1 MDDDGVAIRPD
12 ACYEGEFMMA
22 AFEIARP
29 EIFLLAALCVVL
41 LLDLFLGKESR
52 VITYLATQASLLTT
66 LLLVYSSFF
75 NRADKTLGLDG
86 MYMVDEMAG
95 VLKISILLI
104 SMLAFACAR
113 KYLRD
118 QDMWQS
124 EFFVLGMTAIL
135 GMLIM
140 VSGYHL
146 LVLYLG
152 LELLSLSMYA
162 LVAMRRDDAQATEAA
177 IKYFVLGAVASGFL
191 LYGMSVLYGLSGS
204 LELNTLREYFSSQA
218 DVSTNLLLMFALT
231 FIVAGL
237 AFKLGVVPFHM
248 WLPDVYQGT
257 PTAVTLFLSSAPKI
271 AAFAI
276 VIRLMV
282 EALEPAQAAWSQMF
296 MLLALLSIAL
306 GNLLALVQNNL
317 KRLFAYSAIAHMGFM
332 LMGIVM
338 TTHTGY
344 SAAMFYILLYALMSA
359 GAFAML
365 ILLGRK
371 GYEVVHLEDLKGLS
385 RRHPWFALMFL
396 LILFSMA
403 GIPPTAGFYAKFA
416 IIEAVVEA
424 KFVWAAVFMVVMSVI
439 GAFYYLRMIKIM
451 YFDQPNEQVPIEAD
465 MDIRVLV
472 SVNGLLMILLGIFPG
487 ILMSICDLALSAS
500 RL

>member
-1 MDDDGVAIRPD
+1 
-12 ACYEGEFMMA
+12 MA

-52 VITYLATQASLLTT
+52 VITYLAAQASLMTT
-66 LLLVYSSFF
+66 ILLVYSSFF
-75 NRADKTLGLDG
+75 NRADKTVGLEG
-86 MYMVDEMAG
+86 MYVVDEMAG
-95 VLKISILLI
+95 ILKIAILLVSI
-104 SMLAFACAR
+104 LAFACAR

-118 QDMWQS
+118 QDMWRG

-152 LELLSLSMYA
+152 LELLSLSLYA

-177 IKYFVLGAVASGFL
+177 MKYFVLGAVASGFL
-191 LYGMSVLYGLSGS
+191 LYGMSMLYGVSGS
-204 LELNTLREYFSSQA
+204 LEINNLREYFSSQT
-218 DVSTNLLLMFALT
+218 DIVSNVPLLFALT

-237 AFKLGVVPFHM
+237 AFKLGLVPFHM

-257 PTAVTLFLSSAPKI
+257 PTAVTLFLSSAPKV
-271 AAFAI
+271 AAFAL

-282 EALEPAQAAWSQMF
+282 EALGPAEAAWSQMF

-306 GNLLALVQNNL
+306 GNILALAQTNI
-317 KRLFAYSAIAHMGFM
+317 KRLLAYSAISHMGFM

-338 TTHTGY
+338 NSHIGY
-344 SAAMFYILLYALMSA
+344 SASMFYVLLYSLMSA

-371 GYEVVHLEDLKGLS
+371 GYEVVNLEDLKGLS
-385 RRHPWFALMFL
+385 GRNSWFALMFL

-416 IIEAVVEA
+416 VIEAVVQGG
-424 KFVWAAVFMVVMSVI
+424 FVWAAVFMVVMSVV
-439 GAFYYLRMIKIM
+439 GAFYYLRIIKIM
-451 YFDQPNEQVPIEAD
+451 YFDKPQEQPPIEAD

-472 SVNGLLMILLGIFPG
+472 SANGLLMILLGIFPG
-487 ILMSICDLALSAS
+487 ILMSVCDLALVAS

>member
-1 MDDDGVAIRPD
+1 VDDDCIAIRPD
-12 ACYEGEFMMA
+12 ASSEGRLMMA

-52 VITYLATQASLLTT
+52 VITYLAAQASLMTT
-66 LLLVYSSFF
+66 ILLVYSSFF
-75 NRADKTLGLDG
+75 NRADKTVGLEG
-86 MYMVDEMAG
+86 MYVVDEMAG
-95 VLKISILLI
+95 ILKIAILLVSI
-104 SMLAFACAR
+104 LAFACAR

-118 QDMWQS
+118 QDMWRG

-152 LELLSLSMYA
+152 LELLSLSLYA

-177 IKYFVLGAVASGFL
+177 MKYFVLGAVASGFL
-191 LYGMSVLYGLSGS
+191 LYGMSMLYGVSGS
-204 LELNTLREYFSSQA
+204 LEINNLREYFSSQT
-218 DVSTNLLLMFALT
+218 DIVSNVPLLFALT

-237 AFKLGVVPFHM
+237 AFKLGLVPFHM

-257 PTAVTLFLSSAPKI
+257 PTAVTLFLSSAPKV
-271 AAFAI
+271 AAFAL

-282 EALEPAQAAWSQMF
+282 EALGPAEAAWSQMF

-306 GNLLALVQNNL
+306 GNILALAQTNI
-317 KRLFAYSAIAHMGFM
+317 KRLLAYSAISHMGFM

-338 TTHTGY
+338 NSHIGY
-344 SAAMFYILLYALMSA
+344 SASMFYVLLYSLMSA

-371 GYEVVHLEDLKGLS
+371 GYEVVNLEDLKGLS
-385 RRHPWFALMFL
+385 GRNSWFALMFL

-416 IIEAVVEA
+416 VIEAVVQGG
-424 KFVWAAVFMVVMSVI
+424 FVWAAVFMVVMSVV
-439 GAFYYLRMIKIM
+439 GAFYYLRIIKIM
-451 YFDQPNEQVPIEAD
+451 YFDKPQEQPPIEAD

-472 SVNGLLMILLGIFPG
+472 SANGLLMILLGIFPG
-487 ILMSICDLALSAS
+487 ILMSVCDLALVAS

>member
-1 MDDDGVAIRPD
+1 
-12 ACYEGEFMMA
+12 MA

-52 VITYLATQASLLTT
+52 VITYLAAQASLMTT
-66 LLLVYSSFF
+66 ILLVYSSFF
-75 NRADKTLGLDG
+75 NRADKTVGLEG
-86 MYMVDEMAG
+86 MYVVDEMAG
-95 VLKISILLI
+95 ILKIAILLVSI
-104 SMLAFACAR
+104 LAFACAR

-118 QDMWQS
+118 QDMWRG

-152 LELLSLSMYA
+152 LELLSLSLYA

-177 IKYFVLGAVASGFL
+177 MKYFVLGAVASGFL
-191 LYGMSVLYGLSGS
+191 LYGMSMLYGVSGS
-204 LELNTLREYFSSQA
+204 LEINNLREYFSSQT
-218 DVSTNLLLMFALT
+218 DIVSNVPLLFALT

-237 AFKLGVVPFHM
+237 AFKLGLVPFHM

-257 PTAVTLFLSSAPKI
+257 PTAVTLFLSSAPKV
-271 AAFAI
+271 AAFAL

-282 EALEPAQAAWSQMF
+282 EALGPAEAAWSQMF

-306 GNLLALVQNNL
+306 GNILALAQTNI
-317 KRLFAYSAIAHMGFM
+317 KRLLAYSAISHMGFM

-338 TTHTGY
+338 NSHIGY
-344 SAAMFYILLYALMSA
+344 SASMFYILLYSLMSA

-371 GYEVVHLEDLKGLS
+371 GYEIVNLEDLKGLS
-385 RRHPWFALMFL
+385 GRNPWFALMFL

-416 IIEAVVEA
+416 VIEAVVQGG
-424 KFVWAAVFMVVMSVI
+424 FVWAAVFMVVMSVV
-439 GAFYYLRMIKIM
+439 GAFYYLRIIKIM
-451 YFDQPNEQVPIEAD
+451 YFDKPQEQPPIEAD

-472 SVNGLLMILLGIFPG
+472 SANGLLMILLGIFPG
-487 ILMSICDLALSAS
+487 ILMSVCDLALVAS

>member
-1 MDDDGVAIRPD
+1 M
-12 ACYEGEFMMA
+12 
-22 AFEIARP
+22 
-29 EIFLLAALCVVL
+29 
-41 LLDLFLGKESR
+41 
-52 VITYLATQASLLTT
+52 TT
-66 LLLVYSSFF
+66 ILLVYSSFF
-75 NRADKTLGLDG
+75 NRADKTVGLEG
-86 MYMVDEMAG
+86 MYVVDEMAG
-95 VLKISILLI
+95 ILKIAILLVSI
-104 SMLAFACAR
+104 LAFACAR

-118 QDMWQS
+118 QDMWRG

-152 LELLSLSMYA
+152 LELLSLSLYA

-177 IKYFVLGAVASGFL
+177 MKYFVLGAVASGFL
-191 LYGMSVLYGLSGS
+191 LYGMSMLYGVSGS
-204 LELNTLREYFSSQA
+204 LEINNLREYFSSQT
-218 DVSTNLLLMFALT
+218 DIVSNVPLLFALT

-237 AFKLGVVPFHM
+237 AFKLGLVPFHM

-257 PTAVTLFLSSAPKI
+257 PTAVTLFLSSAPKV
-271 AAFAI
+271 AAFAL

-282 EALEPAQAAWSQMF
+282 EALGPAEAAWSQMF

-306 GNLLALVQNNL
+306 GNILALAQTNI
-317 KRLFAYSAIAHMGFM
+317 KRLLAYSAISHMGFM

-338 TTHTGY
+338 NSHIGY
-344 SAAMFYILLYALMSA
+344 SASMFYVLLYSLMSA

-371 GYEVVHLEDLKGLS
+371 GYEVVNLEDLKGLS
-385 RRHPWFALMFL
+385 GRNSWFALMFL

-416 IIEAVVEA
+416 VIEAVVQGG
-424 KFVWAAVFMVVMSVI
+424 FVWAAVFMVVMSVV
-439 GAFYYLRMIKIM
+439 GAFYYLRIIKIM
-451 YFDQPNEQVPIEAD
+451 YFDKPQEQPPIEAD

-472 SVNGLLMILLGIFPG
+472 SANGLLMILLGIFPG
-487 ILMSICDLALSAS
+487 ILMSVCDLALVAS

>member
-1 MDDDGVAIRPD
+1 
-12 ACYEGEFMMA
+12 MA

-52 VITYLATQASLLTT
+52 VITYLAAQASLMTT
-66 LLLVYSSFF
+66 ILLVYSSFF
-75 NRADKTLGLDG
+75 NRADKTVGLEG
-86 MYMVDEMAG
+86 MYVVDEMAG
-95 VLKISILLI
+95 ILKIAILLVSI
-104 SMLAFACAR
+104 LAFACAR

-118 QDMWQS
+118 QDMWRG
-124 EFFVLGMTAIL
+124 EFYVLGMTAIL

-152 LELLSLSMYA
+152 LELLSLSLYA

-177 IKYFVLGAVASGFL
+177 MKYFVLGAVASGFL
-191 LYGMSVLYGLSGS
+191 LYGMSMLYGVSGS
-204 LELNTLREYFSSQA
+204 LEINNLREYFSSQT
-218 DVSTNLLLMFALT
+218 DIVSNVPLLFALT

-237 AFKLGVVPFHM
+237 AFKLGLVPFHM

-257 PTAVTLFLSSAPKI
+257 PTAVTLFLSSAPKV
-271 AAFAI
+271 AAFAL

-282 EALEPAQAAWSQMF
+282 EALGPAEAAWSQMF

-306 GNLLALVQNNL
+306 GNILALAQTNI
-317 KRLFAYSAIAHMGFM
+317 KRLLAYSAISHMGFM

-338 TTHTGY
+338 NSHLGY
-344 SAAMFYILLYALMSA
+344 SASMFYVLLYALMSA

-371 GYEVVHLEDLKGLS
+371 GYEIVNLEDLKGLS
-385 RRHPWFALMFL
+385 GRNPWFALMFL
-396 LILFSMA
+396 FILFSMA

-416 IIEAVVEA
+416 VIEAVVQGG
-424 KFVWAAVFMVVMSVI
+424 FVWAAVFMVVMSVV
-439 GAFYYLRMIKIM
+439 GAFYYLRIIKIM
-451 YFDQPNEQVPIEAD
+451 YFDKPQEQPPIEAD

-472 SVNGLLMILLGIFPG
+472 SANGLLMILLGIFPG
-487 ILMSICDLALSAS
+487 ILMSICDLALVAS

>member
-1 MDDDGVAIRPD
+1 
-12 ACYEGEFMMA
+12 MMA

-41 LLDLFLGKESR
+41 LLDLFLGKQSR

-66 LLLVYSSFF
+66 ILLVYSSFF
-75 NRADKTLGLDG
+75 NRPDKTVGLDG

-95 VLKISILLI
+95 VLKIAILLI
-104 SMLAFACAR
+104 SILAFACAR

-118 QDMWQS
+118 QDMWRG

-152 LELLSLSMYA
+152 LELLSLSLYT

-191 LYGMSVLYGLSGS
+191 LYGMSMLYGISGS
-204 LELNTLREYFSSQA
+204 LELNTIREYFTNQPDIA
-218 DVSTNLLLMFALT
+218 TNLPLMFALT

-271 AAFAI
+271 AVFAL
-276 VIRLMV
+276 VIRLMA
-282 EALEPAQAAWSQMF
+282 EALEPAQSAWSQMII
-296 MLLALLSIAL
+296 LLALLSIGI
-306 GNLLALVQNNL
+306 GNVVALVQTNL

-332 LMGIVM
+332 LMGVVM
-338 TTHTGY
+338 NTHEGH

-359 GAFAML
+359 GTFAML

-371 GYEVVHLEDLKGLS
+371 GYEVTQLEDLKGLS
-385 RRHPWFALMFL
+385 GRHPWFALMFL
-396 LILFSMA
+396 LMLFSMA

-416 IIEAVVEA
+416 VIESVIQA
-424 KFVWAAVFMVVMSVI
+424 KFIWSAVFMVVMSVV
-439 GAFYYLRMIKIM
+439 GAFYYLRIIKIM
-451 YFDQPNEQVPIEAD
+451 YFDKPNDQPPIEAD

-472 SVNGLLMILLGIFPG
+472 SANGLLMILLGIFPSV
-487 ILMSICDLALSAS
+487 LMEICDLALIAS

>member
-1 MDDDGVAIRPD
+1 
-12 ACYEGEFMMA
+12 MA

-52 VITYLATQASLLTT
+52 VVTYLATQASLLTT
-66 LLLVYSSFF
+66 ILLVYSSFF
-75 NRADKTLGLDG
+75 NRSDKTVGLDG

-95 VLKISILLI
+95 VLKIAILLI
-104 SMLAFACAR
+104 SILAFTAAR

-118 QDMWQS
+118 QDMWRG

-177 IKYFVLGAVASGFL
+177 MKYFVLGAVASGFL
-191 LYGMSVLYGLSGS
+191 LYGMSMLYGLSGT
-204 LELNTLREYFSSQA
+204 LELNNLREYF
-218 DVSTNLLLMFALT
+218 VSLPGVATNLPLMFALT

-271 AAFAI
+271 AAFAL

-282 EALEPAQAAWSQMF
+282 EALEPAQGAWSQMF

-306 GNLLALVQNNL
+306 GNVLALAQNNL
-317 KRLFAYSAIAHMGFM
+317 KRLFAYSAISHMGFM

-338 TTHTGY
+338 NTHTGY

-365 ILLGRK
+365 IILGRK
-371 GYEVVHLEDLKGLS
+371 GYEVVNVEDLKGLS
-385 RRHPWFALMFL
+385 ARSPWFALMFL

-416 IIEAVVEA
+416 IIESVVEA

-439 GAFYYLRMIKIM
+439 GAFYYLRMIKVM
-451 YFDQPNEQVPIEAD
+451 YFDKPNEQPPIEAD

-472 SVNGLLMILLGIFPG
+472 SANGLLMILLGIFPG
-487 ILMSICDLALSAS
+487 ILMGICDLALVAS

>member
-1 MDDDGVAIRPD
+1 
-12 ACYEGEFMMA
+12 MA

-66 LLLVYSSFF
+66 TLLVYSSFF
-75 NRADKTLGLDG
+75 NRSDKTVGLDG

-95 VLKISILLI
+95 VLKIAILLI
-104 SMLAFACAR
+104 SILAFTAAR
-113 KYLRD
+113 KYLRG
-118 QDMWQS
+118 QVMWRG
-124 EFFVLGMTAIL
+124 EVFVVGVTAIL
-135 GMLIM
+135 GVLIM

-177 IKYFVLGAVASGFL
+177 MKYFVLGAVASGFL
-191 LYGMSVLYGLSGS
+191 LYGMSILYGLSGT
-204 LELNTLREYFSSQA
+204 LELNNLREYFASLPGVA
-218 DVSTNLLLMFALT
+218 TNLPLMFALT

-271 AAFAI
+271 AAFAL

-282 EALEPAQAAWSQMF
+282 EALEPAQGAWSQMF

-306 GNLLALVQNNL
+306 GNVLALAQNNL
-317 KRLFAYSAIAHMGFM
+317 KRLFAYSAISHMGFM

-338 TTHTGY
+338 NTHTGY

-365 ILLGRK
+365 IILGRK
-371 GYEVVHLEDLKGLS
+371 GYEVVNLEDLKGLS
-385 RRHPWFALMFL
+385 ARSPWFALMFL

-416 IIEAVVEA
+416 IIESVVEA

-439 GAFYYLRMIKIM
+439 GAFYYLRLIKVM
-451 YFDQPNEQVPIEAD
+451 YFDKPNEQPPIEAD

-472 SVNGLLMILLGIFPG
+472 SANGLLMILLGIFPG
-487 ILMSICDLALSAS
+487 ILMGICDLALVAS

>member
-1 MDDDGVAIRPD
+1 
-12 ACYEGEFMMA
+12 MA

-66 LLLVYSSFF
+66 ILLVYSSFF
-75 NRADKTLGLDG
+75 NRPDKTVGLDG

-95 VLKISILLI
+95 VLKIAILLI
-104 SMLAFACAR
+104 SILAFACAR

-118 QDMWQS
+118 QDMWRG

-191 LYGMSVLYGLSGS
+191 LYGMSMLYGISGS
-204 LELNTLREYFSSQA
+204 LELNTIREYFTSQPDIA
-218 DVSTNLLLMFALT
+218 TNLPLMFALT

-271 AAFAI
+271 AVFAL
-276 VIRLMV
+276 VIRLMA
-282 EALEPAQAAWSQMF
+282 EALEPAQSAWSQMLI
-296 MLLALLSIAL
+296 LLALLSIGL
-306 GNLLALVQNNL
+306 GNVLALAQNNL
-317 KRLFAYSAIAHMGFM
+317 KRLFAYSAISHMGFM

-338 TTHTGY
+338 NTHVGH
-344 SAAMFYILLYALMSA
+344 SAAMFYILLYAMMSA

-371 GYEVVHLEDLKGLS
+371 GCEVTQLEDLKGLS
-385 RRHPWFALMFL
+385 SRHPWFALMFL
-396 LILFSMA
+396 LMLFSMA

-416 IIEAVVEA
+416 VIEAVVQA
-424 KFVWAAVFMVVMSVI
+424 KFVWAAVFMVVMSVV
-439 GAFYYLRMIKIM
+439 GAFYYLRIIKVM
-451 YFDQPNEQVPIEAD
+451 YFDKPNDQPPIEAD

-472 SVNGLLMILLGIFPG
+472 SANGLLMILLGIFPG
-487 ILMSICDLALSAS
+487 VLMSICDLALVAS